1 VRDLAFI
8 DTDVLFLLLDT
19 KKRPATDPTILR
31 RERALATI
39 ADLKKQGAVFV
50 LSALVIVELSFALPG
65 TEVIR
70 AKLKTFLS
78 NVRIASFGDK
88 AGDVAGAMLKKKL
101 KPRPTGKGRNEIKF
115 DALIA
120 ASAHERGARWFVTG
134 NAKDMRPLFEEI
146 SSGVQLVDIDESP
159 TTRVQ
164 LLLAAGE
171 VNRPGRHGGRR
182 ALRRVAQRK
191 KRLGSLPGPGRDRH
205 RGERC
210 LRATVQ
216 PNATSASAGAEQG
229 RTRQPH
235 RSSQRELRPLTS
247 LSSVSINCWPRFP
260 STCAAMCFALAWL
273 APKQTPAS
281 MGSHVFSTR
290 WPLPAISIRSRT

>member
-164 LLLAAGE
+164 LLLADQTA
-171 VNRPGRHGGRR
+171 
-182 ALRRVAQRK
+182 K
-191 KRLGSLPGPGRDRH
+191 K
-205 RGERC
+205 
-210 LRATVQ
+210 
-216 PNATSASAGAEQG
+216 
-229 RTRQPH
+229 
-235 RSSQRELRPLTS
+235 
-247 LSSVSINCWPRFP
+247 
-260 STCAAMCFALAWL
+260 
-273 APKQTPAS
+273 PAK
-281 MGSHVFSTR
+281 
-290 WPLPAISIRSRT
+290 